1 MSYRCRSAAILRCI
15 LACALAGAPV
25 PVLAAPTTPAVT
37 VDSLNEEALTRRSEA
52 VQLGSSPDAA
62 AKYNAAAAKWAE
74 ALGLELE
81 TPNTW
86 ERRHNLFCLAAK
98 SWTRAFDLGTKSRKD
113 TELAKA
119 TATAYADGLK
129 QYDAAVDRQPKCQ
142 ASVLLQRADDHLGR
156 LPPEQTVTPPPKLE
170 PRPVPAWQI
179 GLLSTFAVLTVA
191 GSAAA
196 IALPPSYQ
204 RGSTIEDSGKLYQQ
218 LHTAVERYGMQGGPD
233 VALGGNLCTSAT
245 RADATVDGL
254 CDQITTRRNA
264 AIGTAVVAG
273 ASLVGTAVLAG
284 LIGRHRRNERV
295 RAGVAWRPGGAGVQL
310 QLAF

>member
-15 LACALAGAPV
+15 LAGSLAGAPL
-25 PVLAAPTTPAVT
+25 PVLAAPTTPGVSI
-37 VDSLNEEALTRRSEA
+37 DSLNEEALALRSEA
-52 VQLGSSPDAA
+52 VQLGTSPDAA
-62 AKYNAAAAKWAE
+62 VKFNAAASKWAE

-81 TPNTW
+81 TSDTW

-98 SWTRAFDLGTKSRKD
+98 AWTRAFDLGTTSRKD
-113 TELAKA
+113 TELAMA

-142 ASVLLQRADDHLGR
+142 ASVLRERADDHLQR
-156 LPPEQTVTPPPKLE
+156 LPPAPDVAPPPPQP
-170 PRPVPAWQI
+170 PRPVPRWQI
-179 GLLSTFAVLTVA
+179 GLLSSFAVLTVA
-191 GSAAA
+191 GVAAA
-196 IALPPSYQ
+196 IALPPTYQ
-204 RGSTIEDSGKLYQQ
+204 RGGTIEDSGKVYQQ
-218 LHTAVERYGMQGGPD
+218 LHAAVASYGMQGGPD
-233 VALGGNLCTSAT
+233 VAVGDNLCTSMT
-245 RADATVDGL
+245 RADATVDDL
-254 CDQITTRRNA
+254 CGQITARRNA